1 MSVQRK
7 FMLTLTGLVLLA
19 MLGSIVVISFS
30 KYQEIE
36 SSVHT
41 DKARLNREITN
52 ILTVTDALL
61 SQQVQSSMKLLRKR
75 IADRGPVS
83 QGGLLSFGSQQ
94 VPDLLLGSE
103 AQGNSYQL
111 VDDLTAIM
119 GGTATLFSRTGDDF
133 VRISTNVITDTGR
146 ATGTLLA
153 PTGAAMAAIRQGK
166 AFYGSVD
173 ILGNPF
179 VTGYEPLTN
188 AQGEVV
194 GIGYVG
200 YKADLEALRQLLASS
215 RLLNSG
221 FVALLDRNG
230 AIRAQSSHIKAEE
243 LEQIVKTKNP
253 EWTIQTE
260 QFAPWGYQIVLAYSN
275 DELSAEVRDE
285 VIKTSLIIVIAAIV
299 LLLVVYWLTHSIVVT
314 RVNDTIKAIKAI
326 TEGEGD
332 LTRRFSNYSSDEF
345 GEMARCFDQ
354 LLEQLR
360 LTIVELSSMTHG
372 LVQASVELAH
382 VAEES
387 SAEVVKQTVDLEVTA
402 SSVHELAT
410 TASVVAHNAE
420 QAEQASVEA
429 SRLTQGAMKTLDA
442 SVKNAA
448 QQLLDS
454 QQSQRSIATLSA
466 SSTEIGKVLEVIN
479 TIAEQTNLLALNA
492 AIEAARAGEQGRGFS
507 VVADEVRLLA
517 GRTQSSTGEIK
528 RMIEQ
533 LQQGVNEVQSLNSTA
548 QATVKDNEIKATEAS
563 QAMDLVLKAIE
574 EINHLNSQI
583 STAAAE
589 QRDVADGV
597 SQKTNHIHSAA
608 QQNAVHSATTK
619 DSSQGLKRIA
629 EDFSAVLSKFKV

>member
-7 FMLTLTGLVLLA
+7 FMLTLTGLVVVA
-19 MLGSIVVISFS
+19 MLASILVISFS
-30 KYQEIE
+30 KYQQIE
-36 SSVHT
+36 SAVNT
-41 DKARLNREITN
+41 DKERLNREITN
-52 ILTVTDALL
+52 ILTITDTLL
-61 SQQVQSSMKLLRKR
+61 SQQVQSSMKLFRKR
-75 IADRGPVS
+75 IADLGPVS
-83 QGGLLSFGSQQ
+83 QGEMLSVGEQQ
-94 VPDLLLGSE
+94 VPDLVLGTTG
-103 AQGNSYQL
+103 QGNNFQL
-111 VDDLTAIM
+111 VDDLTAMM

-153 PTGAAMAAIRQGK
+153 PTGAAMAVIRQGK

-179 VTGYEPLTN
+179 VTGYEPLTD

-215 RLLNSG
+215 RLLKSG
-221 FVALLDRNG
+221 FVALLDRNA
-230 AIRAQSSHIKAEE
+230 AIRAQSSHINAEE
-243 LEQIVKTKNP
+243 LEQIIKTKNP
-253 EWTIQTE
+253 DWAIQTE
-260 QFAPWGYQIVLAYSN
+260 QFTPWGYQIVLAHSKA
-275 DELSAEVRDE
+275 ELSAEVRAD
-285 VIKTSLIIVIAAIV
+285 VLHGSLLIVAAALV
-299 LLLVVYWLTHSIVVT
+299 LLLVVYWLTQRIVVT
-314 RVNDTIKAIKAI
+314 RVNDTITAIKAI

-345 GEMARCFDQ
+345 GQMARCFDQ

-360 LTIVELSSMTHG
+360 LTIVELRAMTQG
-372 LVQASVELAH
+372 LVQASVELAL
-382 VAEES
+382 VAQES
-387 SAEVVKQTVDLEVTA
+387 SAQVAKQTCDLELTA

-420 QAEQASVEA
+420 QAEHASMEVSRLIQGAMRTLQASV
-429 SRLTQGAMKTLDA
+429 Q
-442 SVKNAA
+442 NAA
-448 QQLLDS
+448 QQLADS
-454 QQSQRSIATLSA
+454 QQSERSIASLSA
-466 SSTEIGKVLEVIN
+466 SSAEIGKVLDVIT

-533 LQQGVNEVQSLNSTA
+533 LQHGVNEVQSLNATA

-563 QAMDLVLKAIE
+563 QAMDLVLHAIE
-574 EINHLNSQI
+574 DINNLNTQI
-583 STAAAE
+583 ATAAAD

-619 DSSQGLKRIA
+619 DSSQALKQIA